1 MTDGDGS
8 TGSTQSDGG
17 RYPFVPYDFQRYPE
31 PTMIERAE
39 QFYEELNGRRS
50 VRFFSDE
57 PVSRRLI
64 ELAMMAGST
73 APSGAHRQPW
83 RFVAVD
89 SAEIK
94 ARIREAAE
102 AEERKNYGGGRFPEA
117 WLEALAPLGTT
128 WEKPYLEICPWIV
141 VLFEEIH
148 GYEDDGKIR
157 KNYYVKESVGI
168 AAGMFIAAL
177 NHMGLTTLTHT
188 PSPMGFLT
196 KLLGRPK
203 NERPFILFPIGYP
216 VEGCTVPELS
226 RKSLDDIAI
235 WNPEPTKEETP

>member
-1 MTDGDGS
+1 MNDDRPPNDPTE
-8 TGSTQSDGG
+8 
-17 RYPFVPYDFQRYPE
+17 RYPFVPCNFERYPE
-31 PTMIERAE
+31 ETMAERA
-39 QFYEELNGRRS
+39 QDFYEELDRRRS

-57 PVSRRLI
+57 PVPRRLI
-64 ELAMMAGST
+64 ELAMLTGST

-89 SAEIK
+89 DPSIK
-94 ARIREAAE
+94 SQIREAAE
-102 AEERKNYGGGRFPEA
+102 AEEKKNYEGGRFPEA
-117 WLEALAPLGTT
+117 WLEALAPFGTT
-128 WEKPYLEICPWIV
+128 WEKPYLEVCPWIV

-148 GYEDDGKIR
+148 GYEPNGSVR

-177 NHMGLTTLTHT
+177 HHMGLTTLTHT

-196 KLLGRPK
+196 RILGRPK

-216 VEGCTVPELS
+216 IEGCQVPELS
-226 RKSLDDIAI
+226 RKNLDAISI
-235 WNPEPTKEETP
+235 WNPEPNPEEEPT